1 MSVAVPA
8 AVVRRG
14 QKNKP
19 TSLGLYQKKPYIDA
33 GDSRVKEKV
42 LVGEYLKERERESNQ
57 NIGMTK
63 GLGHSFC

>member
-1 MSVAVPA
+1 MLLFLLAVPA

-33 GDSRVKEKV
+33 GDPRVK
-42 LVGEYLKERERESNQ
+42 
-57 NIGMTK
+57 
-63 GLGHSFC
+63 

>member
-19 TSLGLYQKKPYIDA
+19 TSLGLYQEKPYIDA
-33 GDSRVKEKV
+33 RVPANLNNV
-42 LVGEYLKERERESNQ
+42 
-57 NIGMTK
+57 
-63 GLGHSFC
+63 